1 MTTLPPSANTTATV
15 IEPKRMPSTSSFYNN
30 TNNNIA
36 QPAPAASSNNNNSAN
51 FLSPP
56 PVPPPHRQF
65 PSPNNSVVMI
75 NSSNNNS
82 SSSSINHVFPNNQ
95 PQDNQYFY
103 QQQPVQ
109 QQQQYQP
116 QHYPQPQAQV
126 QQTQQQQ
133 YYTIGETAEDG
144 DYLPDSSLQ
153 MALLAGKRRFDRLNG
168 NGQGEGEFPLVTVEN
183 INKLREESKN
193 SSDPKLQM
201 YFARYLLDAVKHL
214 KPNPQDPLR
223 AQQLKDNL
231 TTEAIR
237 IIKKL
242 TSHKIGYADAQF
254 FLGNCYGGGLYGLKS
269 DVDKA
274 FGLYLQGSKSNHPE
288 CTYRVAVC
296 YELGMG
302 TKKDY
307 RYAMQFYKKA
317 ANASDPNG
325 MYKLGLI
332 LLNGLIGQSKNPRE
346 AISWFLRAAQI
357 ANEEHP
363 QPLHELAIAYEKK
376 ENSIP
381 SVIPDVNYSREL
393 YSQAAQLGYAPSQF
407 KLGLTYENGH
417 LNCPIDP
424 RRSIAWYSRAAEQ
437 NDPNAELALSGWYLT
452 GAEGVLNQNDT
463 EAYLWA
469 RKSADRGLAKAEY
482 AVGYYT
488 ETGVGVRINLE
499 EAKQWYTRA
508 ASHGDK
514 KAAQRLQVLAQSQV
528 TVKRRPTRDK
538 NGKPDGKDT
547 DCRIM

>member
-1 MTTLPPSANTTATV
+1 MTTLPTRIRATV
-15 IEPKRMPSTSSFYNN
+15 VEPKRMTSTSSFHSNSN
-30 TNNNIA
+30 TGG
-36 QPAPAASSNNNNSAN
+36 
-51 FLSPP
+51 PP
-56 PVPPPHRQF
+56 PAPPPHRQLPA
-65 PSPNNSVVMI
+65 PSNNIMI
-75 NSSNNNS
+75 NNSNNNS
-82 SSSSINHVFPNNQ
+82 SSSTINVPYNG
-95 PQDNQYFY
+95 PQDNQYFEQSY
-103 QQQPVQ
+103 YKNIQPHL
-109 QQQQYQP
+109 QQQYQP
-116 QHYPQPQAQV
+116 QQYQSQQLQQPYPPQA
-126 QQTQQQQ
+126 QTQQQQ
-133 YYTIGETAEDG
+133 PQQYHTIGETAEDG

-153 MALLAGKRRFDRLNG
+153 MAILAGKRRFDRLQHSN
-168 NGQGEGEFPLVTVEN
+168 QPDAEFPPVTVEN
-183 INKLREESKN
+183 LNNLREESKN
-193 SSDPKLQM
+193 STDPRFQM

-214 KPNPQDPLR
+214 KPNAQDPVR
-223 AQQLKDNL
+223 AKQLEDNL
-231 TTEAIR
+231 TAESIK

-242 TSHKIGYADAQF
+242 ASHKIGYAEAQF
-254 FLGNCYGGGLYGLKS
+254 FLGNCYGGGLYGLKPEL
-269 DVDKA
+269 DKA
-274 FGLYLQGSKSNHPE
+274 FSLYLQGSKSNHPE

-317 ANASDPNG
+317 ANASDPSG

-357 ANEEHP
+357 ANEDHP

-381 SVIPDVNYSREL
+381 SVIPDLNYSREL
-393 YSQAAQLGYAPSQF
+393 YSQAAQLAYAPSQF
-407 KLGLTYENGH
+407 KLGLAYENGH

-437 NDPNAELALSGWYLT
+437 NDPSAELALSGWYLT

-488 ETGVGVRINLE
+488 ETGVGIITNLE

-538 NGKPDGKDT
+538 NGKPNAKDS